1 MPHVHH
7 HHHLIFTI
15 LFFTFRFTCGG
26 EKDTHTKRERERERE
41 IMWSGSK
48 YIGLVIKQTL
58 IYFSSCSLWFIFDD
72 YLVSEEMYVIEKDK
86 GYGVMESKTRRP
98 LSLSLSLSL
107 FRSPS
112 KPFSTQT
119 HQPTLLSLSLSIP
132 YILSKPHN
140 HQYNH
145 DHFSHFMKP
154 PLSLS
159 LSLSLCLSS

>member
-98 LSLSLSLSL
+98 LSLSSGPPPNRFLLRPINQHFSLFLSL
-107 FRSPS
+107 FPI
-112 KPFSTQT
+112 F
-119 HQPTLLSLSLSIP
+119 
-132 YILSKPHN
+132 
-140 HQYNH
+140 
-145 DHFSHFMKP
+145 
-154 PLSLS
+154 
-159 LSLSLCLSS
+159 

>member
-26 EKDTHTKRERERERE
+26 EKDTHTKRERERE

-107 FRSPS
+107 SLQVPLQTVFYSDPS
-112 KPFSTQT
+112 TNT
-119 HQPTLLSLSLSIP
+119 SLSFSLYSL
-132 YILSKPHN
+132 YSKQTP
-140 HQYNH
+140 QP
-145 DHFSHFMKP
+145 SV
-154 PLSLS
+154 
-159 LSLSLCLSS
+159 